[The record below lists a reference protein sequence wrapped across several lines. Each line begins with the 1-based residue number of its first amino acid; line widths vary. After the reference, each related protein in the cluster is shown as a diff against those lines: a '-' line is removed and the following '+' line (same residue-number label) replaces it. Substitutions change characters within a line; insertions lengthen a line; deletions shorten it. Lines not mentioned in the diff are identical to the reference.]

1 MDRRINAEKTSMMIR
16 KDIDRNIKEKN
27 FMQKEELKEHKK

>member
-1 MDRRINAEKTSMMIR
+1 MDRKINAEKISKIIR

>member
-1 MDRRINAEKTSMMIR
+1 MDRKINAEKTSKIIR